1 MGSPLRCIFANFY
14 MVSLG
19 IKFLSE
25 LENPSSFYARY
36 IDYILLIINNEEE
49 LLSIKRTFQENSS
62 LECTDENGYH
72 KLPFL
77 DVLLEADEN
86 TIDTSVY
93 RKTNNT

>member
-1 MGSPLRCIFANFY
+1 MAF
-14 MVSLG
+14 VE
-19 IKFLSE
+19 IKTLSE
-25 LENPSSFYARY
+25 RENPPSLYARY
-36 IDYILLIINNEEE
+36 IDDILLIVNNEEE